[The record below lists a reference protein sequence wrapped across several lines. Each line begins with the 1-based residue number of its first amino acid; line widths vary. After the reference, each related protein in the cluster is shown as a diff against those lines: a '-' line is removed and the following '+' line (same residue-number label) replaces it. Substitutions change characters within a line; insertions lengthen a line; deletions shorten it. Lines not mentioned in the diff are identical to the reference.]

1 MLMKTQSSMIRSVV
15 AAGVLLLICAQS
27 VRASAHQSRESYYR
41 SGYDYFWSV
50 LMPEFEQR
58 EFDTQE
64 QADAYHELIDIMVRT
79 GTGYGHWYQDI
90 SLGITQMYPRLLKL
104 DPDPPLYAQYRYMS
118 SVFARDPSP
127 EQTLQ
132 LGRDM
137 LLLAQRMHD
146 SGYPPYFE
154 GSAWLRAAKMLSSA
168 GRANEEQTTTAYEKG
183 ISLILEA
190 AKLNDV
196 PPHQQEFVATCIIR
210 FAHDSPSLN
219 SEQAEQFCYRLFS
232 VDEIDPWIAHSALG
246 YLMVDKAWDAR
257 TDKFASAINKAQWE
271 MFYTYLEVANAH
283 LTHAWEIHPEWPGS
297 AVKLIAVT
305 MGHQFDLNRDEYFWF
320 NEATRVRPDVQD
332 AYYRLAY
339 ALRSKWGGGETQLRA
354 LLDHVNE
361 VSLTTDHMGY
371 IYISVL
377 SRLSKETPD
386 PNDVLLD
393 PEIIGNA
400 TRMFQNDAIQK
411 PEFMFRNE
419 HQRVMR
425 LLACAHFMQGNYEQ
439 AAFFLK
445 QQGARAIQSHASWN
459 EPARFRCFMFILA
472 IDESGI
478 VIESLRASDNGDFDT
493 ALELLHQFQA
503 QLDMNPDK
511 KYPQAIISRPS
522 AKQAIRHTQ
531 DSRP

>member
-1 MLMKTQSSMIRSVV
+1 MLLPSVSH
-15 AAGVLLLICAQS
+15 AQ
-27 VRASAHQSRESYYR
+27 AFAHPDRESYDR
-41 SGYDYFWSV
+41 SGYDYFWSA

-58 EFDTQE
+58 AFDTQE
-64 QADAYHELIDIMVRT
+64 QADDYHELIDIVVRT
-79 GTGYGHWYQDI
+79 GTGYGHWYDDI

-118 SVFARDPSP
+118 SVFARDATP

-190 AKLNDV
+190 AKLNDI

-257 TDKFASAINKAQWE
+257 TDKLASAINNAQWE

-320 NEATRVRPDVQD
+320 YEATRFRPDVQD

-339 ALRSKWGGGETQLRA
+339 ALRSKWGGGEKQLRA

-371 IYISVL
+371 IYMSVL

-439 AAFFLK
+439 AAYFLK
-445 QQGARAIQSHASWN
+445 HQGARSYQSHASWK
-459 EPARFRCFMFILA
+459 EPGRFKCFMYILA
-472 IDESGI
+472 IDESGD
-478 VIESLRASDNGDFDT
+478 VIESLRASDNGDYEK
-493 ALELLHQFQA
+493 ALDLLNKFQA
-503 QLDMNPDK
+503 QLDQNPDR
-511 KYPQAIISRPS
+511 KYPQVLISRPS
-522 AKQAIRHTQ
+522 AKQAIRHTAQ
-531 DSRP
+531 SKRE